1 MADYSHFFKAAVPRN
16 DARGRSA
23 TKAQQYGVG
32 QKTSSRQ
39 NKLELPRVAPPS
51 GLRGARFEIDG
62 EEYAV
67 LAFPTELAQPPALT
81 LAEQAVAQLALN
93 GFANEE
99 IAAMRGASTRTVA
112 NQLQSI
118 YRKLGVGSRV
128 ELARA
133 LANVDLGLSATGRE
147 SAKSSPS
154 RTRRAR

>member
-1 MADYSHFFKAAVPRN
+1 
-16 DARGRSA
+16 
-23 TKAQQYGVG
+23 
-32 QKTSSRQ
+32 
-39 NKLELPRVAPPS
+39 
-51 GLRGARFEIDG
+51 
-62 EEYAV
+62 
-67 LAFPTELAQPPALT
+67 
-81 LAEQAVAQLALN
+81 
-93 GFANEE
+93 
-99 IAAMRGASTRTVA
+99 MRGASTRTVA